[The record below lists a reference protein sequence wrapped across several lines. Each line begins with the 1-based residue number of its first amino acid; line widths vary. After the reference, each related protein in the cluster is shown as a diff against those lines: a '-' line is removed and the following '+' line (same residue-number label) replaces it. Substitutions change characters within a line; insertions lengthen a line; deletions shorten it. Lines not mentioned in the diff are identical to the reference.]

1 MNDRSRKL
9 LILAVSNSFKSPW
22 SVSRRAFI
30 GMLGATG
37 VVFAQERT
45 APLAKDVTGFL
56 NENNPVDLAPRL
68 SPSPNAVSSVAQP
81 RLDLNGTWRFNPNP
95 APDFWKDVSD
105 SGWSGIKVPGEW
117 AMQGFTVKPRQAA
130 GYCLRFQAPADWAG
144 QQVKLRFNAVYSKAE
159 VWMNGTPV
167 GSHLGAFTPFELDVT
182 KAILS
187 GKENVLALA
196 VCSDSLSDALTVGLE
211 MAGHP
216 MGGIIRKVSL
226 FAIPP
231 VNISSLHV
239 GTTFDRD
246 YRNATMRVLID
257 VVNETVTKE
266 PLPNNPWAPTSS
278 IKDAELT
285 LSLREYGPSGRPVA
299 ISPSVVKLPAVSI
312 AEVVSQEIA
321 IPVEAPK
328 KWDAEHPN
336 LYVLTCELKAAGHS
350 YTTQRRF
357 GFRQVEVSGDQVLL
371 NGQPIRLRGM
381 SRMDTDPLTGR
392 TVSLEVHK
400 QDIEWLQYANC
411 NNTYT
416 CAFLPDE
423 ESLNLCDEAGI
434 YVMDEPG
441 TCWLPGRSG
450 FNGYDDPRATQY
462 LLQPVLEMIERDRSH
477 PCVITWMLTDESE
490 VGRDFHQVLKATRG
504 VDPSRPVHVAYD
516 PGSGAEE
523 IGLERAESPYDFGSW
538 HYPSKVQFEHAAQ
551 SKRPVVFDQ
560 SVSVYLSNVP
570 ELLCDP
576 GLRDDWGREYAVF
589 WEKLWEAKSIFGGQV
604 FNLND
609 DQYLLPSGQVSGNGD
624 WGFVDPWR
632 RAKPDLF
639 HVRKAHSPVK
649 VPDAP
654 LSLPVAGEPLQVPIE
669 NRYDFTNLSEVRIE
683 WSLGDESGTAQ
694 ADVPP
699 HSKGTIS
706 IRPKSNDLSGKTLS
720 LKFLRNGR
728 VVDEYK
734 LPIGKPAEP
743 AIAAKN
749 RGSKKVELA
758 QTDETITVKGAGFE
772 WVISRQTGQIVN
784 VMHKGQSVLVGG
796 PVLMVL
802 PTSDYPMT
810 PGFPDPRPQSFEVL
824 NTLCGEW
831 EASSVSATQ
840 SSGAVEIV
848 VTGKYKQAA
857 GGYTIRIEGDGDAAV
872 SYRFTYT
879 AAKKI
884 AARQIGMV
892 FYAPRPCDTLTWK
905 RKAQWSVYPEDHI
918 GRPEGTTKA
927 LPDPSLV
934 GKAGS
939 WMEVAYR
946 EKPAWPWFMDANALG
961 TRDFRA
967 TRRNILC
974 ASLKDSAGQ
983 GITVLSDGAQHTRSF
998 LDGNRVGLLV
1008 ACYSGPAL
1016 NTSWLHGL
1024 YEISGIEPVALQA
1037 GAELKDVVRLS
1048 LLDAY
1053 SETRVTVPRSRGV

>member
-1 MNDRSRKL
+1 MDDRGKKPLVRS
-9 LILAVSNSFKSPW
+9 VSSSFVPSW
-22 SVSRRAFI
+22 SVSRRAFM

-37 VVFAQERT
+37 VALAQERT
-45 APLAKDVTGFL
+45 APLAKDVIGFL
-56 NENNPVDLAPRL
+56 NDDNPVDLVPRL
-68 SPSPNAVSSVAQP
+68 SPLPETVVSVVQP

-95 APDFWKDVSD
+95 APDFRKDVSD
-105 SGWSGIKVPGEW
+105 SGWFDIKVPGEW
-117 AMQGFTVKPRQAA
+117 AMQGFDVKPRQVA
-130 GYCLRFQAPADWAG
+130 GYRLCFQAPTDWVG
-144 QQVKLRFNAVYSKAE
+144 QRVKLRFDAVYSKAE

-182 KAILS
+182 KAIFP
-187 GKENVLALA
+187 GKENLLALA
-196 VCSDSLSDALTVGLE
+196 VSSDSLSDALTVGLE

-216 MGGIIRKVSL
+216 MGGIIRKVAL

-231 VNISSLHV
+231 VNISSFHV
-239 GTTFDRD
+239 GTSFDRE
-246 YRNATMRVLID
+246 YRNANLCVSID
-257 VVNETVTKE
+257 VINETPTKE
-266 PLPNNPWAPTSS
+266 PLPNNPWAQTSS
-278 IKDAELT
+278 VKEAELI
-285 LSLREYGPSGRPVA
+285 LSLREYGPSGRFVA
-299 ISPSVVKLPAVSI
+299 ITPSVVRLPAVSI

-321 IPVEAPK
+321 IPIEVPQ

-336 LYVLTCELKAAGHS
+336 LYVLTCELKAGGHS

-357 GFRQVEVSGDQVLL
+357 GFRQIEVNGDQVLL
-371 NGQPIRLRGM
+371 NGRPIRLRGM

-392 TVSLEVHK
+392 TVSVEVHK

-423 ESLNLCDEAGI
+423 ELLNLCDEAGI

-450 FNGYDDPRATQY
+450 FNGYDDPRATEY

-504 VDPSRPVHVAYD
+504 IDPSRPVHVAYD

-538 HYPSKVQFEHAAQ
+538 HYPSKAQFEHAAQ

-560 SVSVYLSNVP
+560 SVSAYLSNVP

-576 GLRDDWGREYAVF
+576 GLRDDWGREYAAF
-589 WEKLWEAKSIFGGQV
+589 WEKLWETKSIFGGQA

-609 DQYLLPSGQVSGNGD
+609 DQYILPSGQVSGNGD

-639 HVRKAHSPVK
+639 HIRKIHSPVK
-649 VPDAP
+649 VVDAP
-654 LSLPVAGEPLQVPIE
+654 LALPAAGQPVDVPIE
-669 NRYDFTNLSEVRIE
+669 NRYDFTNLSEVHIE
-683 WSLGDESGTAQ
+683 WSLGDESGTAL
-694 ADVPP
+694 ANVLP

-706 IRPKSNDLSGKTLS
+706 IRPRSNDLSGKTLS

-728 VVDEYK
+728 LVDDYR
-734 LPIGKPAEP
+734 LPIGKPHEP
-743 AIAAKN
+743 AIVAKN
-749 RGSKKVELA
+749 TASKRLELA
-758 QTDETITVKGAGFE
+758 QTEQTITVRGDGFE
-772 WVISRQTGQIVN
+772 WLISRQTGQIIKATR
-784 VMHKGQSVLVGG
+784 KGQSVLLGG

-802 PTSDYPMT
+802 PTKDYPMT
-810 PGFPDPRPQSFEVL
+810 PGFPDPRPQSFDTL
-824 NTLCGEW
+824 NTLCSEW
-831 EASSVSATQ
+831 KATSVSATQ
-840 SSGAVEIV
+840 SVGAVEIV
-848 VTGKYKQAA
+848 VAGKYMEASGSYA
-857 GGYTIRIEGDGDAAV
+857 IRIHGNGEAAV

-879 AAKKI
+879 AAEKI
-884 AARQIGMV
+884 TARQIGMV
-892 FYAPRPCDTLTWK
+892 FYAPRSCDTLNWK
-905 RKAQWSVYPEDHI
+905 RRAQWSVYPEDHV
-918 GRPEGTTKA
+918 GRPEGTAKA

-946 EKPAWPWFMDANALG
+946 EKPTWPWFMDANALG

-967 TRRNILC
+967 TRRNILR
-974 ASLKDSAGQ
+974 ASLKDSGSH

-1016 NTSWLHGL
+1016 NTPWLHGL
-1024 YEISGIEPVALQA
+1024 YEISGIEPMPVQA

-1048 LLDAY
+1048 LSDA
-1053 SETRVTVPRSRGV
+1053 EQD

>member
-1 MNDRSRKL
+1 
-9 LILAVSNSFKSPW
+9 
-22 SVSRRAFI
+22 
-30 GMLGATG
+30 
-37 VVFAQERT
+37 
-45 APLAKDVTGFL
+45 
-56 NENNPVDLAPRL
+56 
-68 SPSPNAVSSVAQP
+68 
-81 RLDLNGTWRFNPNP
+81 
-95 APDFWKDVSD
+95 
-105 SGWSGIKVPGEW
+105 
-117 AMQGFTVKPRQAA
+117 
-130 GYCLRFQAPADWAG
+130 
-144 QQVKLRFNAVYSKAE
+144 
-159 VWMNGTPV
+159 
-167 GSHLGAFTPFELDVT
+167 
-182 KAILS
+182 
-187 GKENVLALA
+187 
-196 VCSDSLSDALTVGLE
+196 
-211 MAGHP
+211 
-216 MGGIIRKVSL
+216 
-226 FAIPP
+226 
-231 VNISSLHV
+231 
-239 GTTFDRD
+239 
-246 YRNATMRVLID
+246 MRVSVD
-257 VVNETVTKE
+257 VINEAITKG
-266 PLPNNPWAPTSS
+266 PLPNSPFTPTPS
-278 IKDAELT
+278 IRDVELT
-285 LSLREYGPSGRPVA
+285 LSLREFGPSGKPVA
-299 ISPSVVKLPAVSI
+299 ITPSTVRLPALAL

-321 IPVEAPK
+321 IPVESPK

-336 LYVLTCELKAAGHS
+336 LYVLTCELKAAGHT

-357 GFRQVEVSGDQVLL
+357 GFRQVEVRGDQVLL

-381 SRMDTDPLTGR
+381 SRQDTDPLTGR

-450 FNGYDDPRATQY
+450 FNGYDDPRATEY

-538 HYPSKVQFEHAAQ
+538 HYPSKAQFEHAAQ

-560 SVSVYLSNVP
+560 SVSAYLSNVP

-589 WEKLWEAKSIFGGQV
+589 WEKLWETKSIFGGQA

-609 DQYLLPSGQVSGNGD
+609 DQYILLSGQVSGNGD
-624 WGFVDPWR
+624 WGFIDPWR

-639 HVRKAHSPVK
+639 HIRKIHSPVK
-649 VPDAP
+649 VADAP
-654 LSLPVAGEPLQVPIE
+654 LPLPAAGQLLQIPIE
-669 NRYDFTNLSEVRIE
+669 NRYDFTNLSELLVE

-694 ADVPP
+694 ADVQP

-706 IRPKSNDLSGKTLS
+706 IRPKSTDLNGRTLS

-728 VVDEYK
+728 LVDAYR
-734 LPIGKPAEP
+734 LPIGNVAEP
-743 AIAAKN
+743 VLAATN
-749 RGSKKVELA
+749 NANKKVELT
-758 QTDETITVKGAGFE
+758 QTEETITVKGDGFE
-772 WVISRQTGQIVN
+772 WLISRQTGQIIKATR
-784 VMHKGQSVLVGG
+784 KGQPVLVGG

-802 PTSDYPMT
+802 PTKDYPMT
-810 PGFPDPRPQSFEVL
+810 PGFPDPRPQSFDTL
-824 NTLCGEW
+824 NPLCSEW
-831 EASSVSATQ
+831 KAVSVTATKTD
-840 SSGAVEIV
+840 GAVEILV
-848 VTGKYKQAA
+848 AGQYKEASGSYA
-857 GGYTIRIEGDGDAAV
+857 IRIHGNGEAAV
-872 SYRFTYT
+872 SYRFKYT
-879 AAKKI
+879 AAEKI
-884 AARQIGMV
+884 NARQIGMV
-892 FYAPRPCDTLTWK
+892 FYTPRSYDTLNWK
-905 RKAQWSVYPEDHI
+905 RKAQWSVYPEDHV
-918 GRPEGTTKA
+918 GRPEGTAKA

-934 GKAGS
+934 DKAGS

-946 EKPAWPWFMDANALG
+946 EKPTWPWFMDANALG

-967 TRRNILC
+967 TRRNILRV
-974 ASLKDSAGQ
+974 SLKDSAGH

-1024 YEISGIEPVALQA
+1024 YEISGIDPFPVQA

-1048 LLDAY
+1048 LLD
-1053 SETRVTVPRSRGV
+1053 V

>member
-9 LILAVSNSFKSPW
+9 LARAVSNSFKSSW

-37 VVFAQERT
+37 VAFAQERT

-56 NENNPVDLAPRL
+56 NDNNPVDLVPRL
-68 SPSPNAVSSVAQP
+68 SPLPESVSNVAQP
-81 RLDLNGTWRFNPNP
+81 RLDLNGAWRFSAEP
-95 APDFWKDVSD
+95 APEFWKGGPD
-105 SGWSGIKVPGEW
+105 SGWSEIKVPGEW
-117 AMQGFTVKPRQAA
+117 AMQGFNVKPRQAA
-130 GYCLRFQAPADWAG
+130 GYRLHFQAPADWAG
-144 QQVKLRFNAVYSKAE
+144 HRIKLRFEAVYSKAE
-159 VWMNGTPV
+159 VWLNGTLV
-167 GSHLGAFTPFELDVT
+167 GSHMGAFTPFELDAT
-182 KAILS
+182 DALLP

-196 VCSDSLSDALTVGLE
+196 VTSDTLSDALTVGLE
-211 MAGHP
+211 MVGHP
-216 MGGIIRKVSL
+216 MGGIIRKVSAFVL
-226 FAIPP
+226 PP

-239 GTTFDRD
+239 DTTFDRA
-246 YRNATMRVLID
+246 YRNATLRVSID
-257 VVNETVTKE
+257 AVNETLTKE
-266 PLPNNPWAPTSS
+266 PLPKNPWAPTSS
-278 IKDAELT
+278 IKGAELT
-285 LSLREYGPSGRPVA
+285 ISLREYGPSGKTVA
-299 ISPSVVKLPAVSI
+299 ITPSTVKLPALAL

-321 IPVEAPK
+321 IPIEAPR

-336 LYVLTCELKAAGHS
+336 LYVLTCELKAEGHT

-357 GFRQVEVSGDQVLL
+357 GFRQIEIRENQVFL

-381 SRMDTDPLTGR
+381 SRQDTDPLTGR

-441 TCWLPGRSG
+441 TCWQPGRSG
-450 FNGYDDPRATQY
+450 FNGYDDPRALQFI
-462 LLQPVLEMIERDRSH
+462 LQPVLEMIERDRSH

-490 VGRDFHQVLKATRG
+490 VGRNFHEVLKLTHG

-538 HYPSKVQFEHAAQ
+538 HYPSKAQFEHAEQ

-560 SVSVYLSNVP
+560 SVSGYLGNVP

-589 WEKLWEAKSIFGGQV
+589 WEKLWEAKSIFGGQA

-609 DQYLLPSGQVSGNGD
+609 DQYIHPSGQVSGNGD

-639 HVRKAHSPVK
+639 HIRKIHTPVK
-649 VPDAP
+649 IEDKP
-654 LSLPVAGEPLQVPIE
+654 LAMPVAGEPLQVPIE
-669 NRYDFTNLSEVRIE
+669 NRYDFANLSEVRIE
-683 WSLGDESGTAQ
+683 WSVGDESGKVQ
-694 ADVPP
+694 ADVPA
-699 HSKGTIS
+699 HGKGTIP
-706 IRPKSNDLSGKTLS
+706 IRPKSSDLHGKTLS
-720 LKFLRNGR
+720 LKFLRDGR
-728 VVDEYK
+728 LVDAYK
-734 LPIGKPAEP
+734 LLIGVPAEA
-743 AIAAKN
+743 AIVQKTMS
-749 RGSKKVELA
+749 SKKVELA
-758 QTDETITVKGAGFE
+758 QTEETISVKGEGFE
-772 WVISRQTGQIVN
+772 WLISRQTGQV
-784 VMHKGQSVLVGG
+784 VKATRKGQTVLVGG

-802 PTSDYPMT
+802 PTMDFPMT
-810 PGFPDPRPQSFEVL
+810 PGFPDARPQSFDVL
-824 NTLCGEW
+824 NTQCSEW
-831 EASSVSATQ
+831 KATSVSATQ
-840 SSGAVEIV
+840 AAGAVEIV
-848 VTGKYKQAA
+848 VAGEYKQAA

-879 AAKKI
+879 AAEKI

-892 FYAPRPCDTLTWK
+892 FYTPRSCDTLTWK
-905 RKAQWSVYPEDHI
+905 RKSQWSVYPEDHV
-918 GRPEGTTKA
+918 GRPEGTAKA
-927 LPDPSLV
+927 LPDPGLV
-934 GKAGS
+934 SKAGS

-946 EKPAWPWFMDANALG
+946 EKPTWPWFMDANALG

-967 TRRNILC
+967 TRRNVLR
-974 ASLKDSAGQ
+974 ASLKDSAGR
-983 GITVLSDGAQHTRSF
+983 GITVISDGRQHTRSF

-1024 YEISGIEPVALQA
+1024 YEISGIEPMPVQA
-1037 GAELKDVVRLS
+1037 RTELKDVVRLS
-1048 LLDAY
+1048 L
-1053 SETRVTVPRSRGV
+1053 SEA

>member
-1 MNDRSRKL
+1 MNDGSKKL
-9 LILAVSNSFKSPW
+9 LIRAVSNSFKSPW

-30 GMLGATG
+30 GMLGAASA
-37 VVFAQERT
+37 VFAQERT

-56 NENNPVDLAPRL
+56 NENNPVDLVPRL
-68 SPSPNAVSSVAQP
+68 SPLPEAVFNVARP
-81 RLDLNGTWRFNPNP
+81 CLDLNGTWQFNPSP
-95 APDFWKDVSD
+95 APGIWKDVPD
-105 SGWSGIKVPGEW
+105 SGWPDIKVPGEW

-130 GYCLRFQAPADWAG
+130 DYRLRFQAPADWAG
-144 QQVKLRFNAVYSKAE
+144 HQVKLRFDAVYSKAE

-182 KAILS
+182 KAILP
-187 GKENVLALA
+187 GKENLLALA
-196 VCSDSLSDALTVGLE
+196 VSSDSLSDALTVGLE
-211 MAGHP
+211 MVGHP

-239 GTTFDRD
+239 GTTFDRE
-246 YRNATMRVLID
+246 YRNATLRVSID
-257 VVNETVTKE
+257 VTNETPTKE
-266 PLPNNPWAPTSS
+266 PLPNSPFTPTSS

-285 LSLREYGPSGRPVA
+285 LSLREYGPTGRPVA
-299 ISPSVVKLPAVSI
+299 ITPSALKLPAVSVG
-312 AEVVSQEIA
+312 EVVSQEIA
-321 IPVEAPK
+321 IPIEAPK

-336 LYVLTCELKAAGHS
+336 LYVLTCELKAEGHT

-357 GFRQVEVSGDQVLL
+357 GFRQVEIRENQVFL

-381 SRMDTDPLTGR
+381 SRQDTDPLTGR

-477 PCVITWMLTDESE
+477 PSVITWMLTDESE

-523 IGLERAESPYDFGSW
+523 IGLERAESAYDFGSW
-538 HYPSKVQFEHAAQ
+538 HYPSKAQFEHAAE

-560 SVSVYLSNVP
+560 SVSAYLSNVP

-589 WEKLWEAKSIFGGQV
+589 WEKLWEAKSIFGGQA

-609 DQYLLPSGQVSGNGD
+609 DQYILPSGQVSGNGD

-639 HVRKAHSPVK
+639 HVRKIHSPVK
-649 VPDAP
+649 VADAP
-654 LSLPVAGEPLQVPIE
+654 LPLPAAGQPIDVPIE

-683 WSLGDESGTAQ
+683 WSLGDESGTAH

-699 HSKGTIS
+699 HSNGTIS
-706 IRPKSNDLSGKTLS
+706 IRPKSNDLSGKILS
-720 LKFLRNGR
+720 LKFLHNGR
-728 VVDEYK
+728 LVDDYN

-743 AIAAKN
+743 FIAAKSA
-749 RGSKKVELA
+749 GSKKVEFA
-758 QTDETITVKGAGFE
+758 QTEETIIVKGMDFE
-772 WVISRQTGQIVN
+772 WLISRQTGQIIN
-784 VMHKGQSVLVGG
+784 ATRNGHPVLVGG

-810 PGFPDPRPQSFEVL
+810 PGFPDPRPQSFDVL
-824 NTLCGEW
+824 NTLCSEW
-831 EASSVSATQ
+831 KATSVGATQ
-840 SSGAVEIV
+840 SAGAVEIV
-848 VTGKYKQAA
+848 VAGQYKHAS
-857 GGYTIRIEGDGDAAV
+857 GSYTIRIDGNGEATV
-872 SYRFTYT
+872 SYRFTYS
-879 AAKKI
+879 AAEKI

-892 FYAPRPCDTLTWK
+892 FYAPRSCDTLTWK
-905 RKAQWSVYPEDHI
+905 RKAQWSVYPEDHV
-918 GRPEGTTKA
+918 GRPEGTAKA

-946 EKPAWPWFMDANALG
+946 EKPSWPWFMDANALG

-967 TRRNILC
+967 TRRNILRAC
-974 ASLKDSAGQ
+974 LKDSAGH
-983 GITVLSDGAQHTRSF
+983 GITVLSDGAQHTRTF
-998 LDGNRVGLLV
+998 LDGDRVGLLV
-1008 ACYSGPAL
+1008 ACFSGPAL

-1024 YEISGIEPVALQA
+1024 YEISGIEPMPVQA
-1037 GAELKDVVRLS
+1037 GAELKDVVHLS
-1048 LLDAY
+1048 LSDA
-1053 SETRVTVPRSRGV
+1053 